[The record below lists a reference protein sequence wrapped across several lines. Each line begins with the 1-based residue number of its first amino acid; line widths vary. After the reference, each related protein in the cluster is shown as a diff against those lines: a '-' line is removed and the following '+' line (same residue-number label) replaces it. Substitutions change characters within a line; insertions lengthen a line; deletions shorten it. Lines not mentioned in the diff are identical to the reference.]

1 MKIDTHVFGSKSGYE
16 CLSKSLSVTNSEN
29 EELSQFGF
37 GQSSDN
43 GFLDGLLSN
52 PTALGRML
60 ASGRYALT
68 RVFKGKPDVANRVT
82 LEFRTLLFR
91 ADQFLSIRSA
101 LPDLVKNLR
110 VWESSQFGAGESI
123 ELSVPAVP
131 QPHPS
136 EWSWRIFDAW
146 FSMQARR
153 PHCILIE
160 SEFADEVL
168 KMPAVLDEKDDALT
182 FSWGIG
188 MLRPVHWVDITVLS
202 PYGKKGTDRP
212 AFGISRGQCVNPRI
226 ESEHF
231 AHPRH
236 LPSLMKIQIGDALTN
251 SDETISGKTGD
262 AIKEKFSPKRRNPP
276 LPKGRKTL
284 AIWVAL
290 IVVSISALLIGVF
303 FVTKSLTAIPS
314 PMQVKASDETNCEFI
329 DVTWNEVKEATAY
342 RVTRIE
348 YITKQ
353 NVRTQKERKQF
364 DTDAKSFNYQDKEA
378 LPGIEYEYSVQTICN
393 EKASSPSASD
403 KGRLADRPSKPEGL
417 SVSIDKDTGQVKLI
431 WKADENFLNYT
442 ITRQNGT
449 DKIKIPNIPSTEW
462 TDDNGSHGVKY
473 TYSVRAETSVGPS
486 AESTSVVGTRRLDQ
500 VVKLT
505 AQGSA
510 SGIKVSWESDLQ
522 ATSYTV
528 SWEYT
533 DINGKFQKK
542 ERSIKKPEFDFTDTT
557 AIPGILYTYSIVAK
571 APGADS
577 IPSENVPGTRPIQ
590 PPQGLTAS
598 NDKPGEVRLEWT
610 APSGASLIPHNYE
623 ITRSDG
629 KILDAKTELKLTDKD
644 VAPGV
649 VYTYKVK
656 AFVADANSTKI
667 MSEESNPAT
676 GLAVPKA
683 LPAPVVTKV
692 TTDLAEVVRIEWVKL
707 QLGTILEIERTDTKG
722 VVKKIP
728 APGDAGFYEDR
739 DAEPNEKY
747 TYICRYTDAGISSS
761 DSLPKVGNY
770 VGSFLSKEDYDDL
783 DQFFNKVEK
792 AKKDALKELGKL
804 LDASNTML
812 TLDSEWT
819 ELNLERAK
827 KPQWS
832 EEEVEAFLKTEADI
846 KKRSKTSK
854 NNFKD
859 AATELNKQKKNL
871 QSLKTEG
878 GKNWKQYEQL
888 NVKSK
893 VTKDL
898 LISLVKST
906 LVCNLLQQCSESF
919 NKLDT
924 KKIKNL
930 NQTLTDA
937 KLPENVFDLFDNVIA
952 PASHCSDISSFEQ
965 FNGLW
970 DEALNASS
978 SEIYTQK
985 IHDKVK
991 NFLETKN

>member
-1 MKIDTHVFGSKSGYE
+1 
-16 CLSKSLSVTNSEN
+16 
-29 EELSQFGF
+29 
-37 GQSSDN
+37 
-43 GFLDGLLSN
+43 
-52 PTALGRML
+52 
-60 ASGRYALT
+60 
-68 RVFKGKPDVANRVT
+68 
-82 LEFRTLLFR
+82 
-91 ADQFLSIRSA
+91 
-101 LPDLVKNLR
+101 
-110 VWESSQFGAGESI
+110 
-123 ELSVPAVP
+123 
-131 QPHPS
+131 
-136 EWSWRIFDAW
+136 
-146 FSMQARR
+146 
-153 PHCILIE
+153 
-160 SEFADEVL
+160 
-168 KMPAVLDEKDDALT
+168 
-182 FSWGIG
+182 
-188 MLRPVHWVDITVLS
+188 
-202 PYGKKGTDRP
+202 
-212 AFGISRGQCVNPRI
+212 
-226 ESEHF
+226 
-231 AHPRH
+231 
-236 LPSLMKIQIGDALTN
+236 MKIQVGDALPN
-251 SDETISGKTGD
+251 PGKTISGKTGD
-262 AIKEKFSPKRRNPP
+262 DIRGKFPPHPRNPP
-276 LPKGRKTL
+276 VPKGRKPL
-284 AIWVAL
+284 ATWVAL

-314 PMQVKASDETNCEFI
+314 PMSVKASDETNCEFI

-364 DTDAKSFNYQDKEA
+364 DTDAKRFNYQDKEA

-393 EKASSPSASD
+393 EKASPPSASD

-442 ITRQNGT
+442 ITRENGT

-486 AESTSVVGTRRLDQ
+486 TESTSVVGTRRLDQ

-510 SGIKVSWESDLQ
+510 SGIKVSWERDLQ

-528 SWEYT
+528 SREYT
-533 DINGKFQKK
+533 DINGNLEKK
-542 ERSIKKPEFDFTDTT
+542 EFSIKNPEFDFTDTT

-610 APSGASLIPHNYE
+610 APSGASLIPHNYT
-623 ITRSDG
+623 ITRTRSDG
-629 KILDAKTELKLTDKD
+629 SAEKIWDTKTELKLTDTD
-644 VAPGV
+644 VVPGV

-656 AFVADANSTKI
+656 AFVADANSAKI
-667 MSEESNPAT
+667 MSEESNLAT
-676 GLAVPKA
+676 GSAAPKA
-683 LPAPVVTKV
+683 LPAPIVTKV

-722 VVKKIP
+722 GVKKNP
-728 APGDAGFYEDR
+728 QPGEAGFYEDS
-739 DAEPNEKY
+739 DAEPNERY
-747 TYICRYTDAGISSS
+747 TYICRYTNAGISSS
-761 DSLPKVGNY
+761 DSLPKVGNC

-783 DQFFNKVEK
+783 DQFFNKVEI
-792 AKKDALKELGKL
+792 AKKGALEELGKL

-812 TLDSEWT
+812 ALDSEWT
-819 ELNLERAK
+819 ELDLERAK

-832 EEEVEAFLKTEADI
+832 EKEVEAFLKAEANI
-846 KKRSKTSK
+846 KKRSDTSN
-854 NNFKD
+854 NNFKN
-859 AATELNKQKKNL
+859 AATELNKQTKNL
-871 QSLKTEG
+871 QRLNNEG
-878 GKNWKQYEQL
+878 EKNWKQYEQF
-888 NVKSK
+888 NKKSK

-906 LVCNLLQQCSESF
+906 LVCHLLQQCSERF
-919 NKLDT
+919 KDFIAVPKN
-924 KKIKNL
+924 IKNL
-930 NQTLTDA
+930 NETLTDA
-937 KLPENVFDLFDNVIA
+937 KLPENFFDRFDKVIA
-952 PASHCSDISSFEQ
+952 PASHCGDISSFEQ

-970 DEALNASS
+970 DQALNKSDPG
-978 SEIYTQK
+978 INTQK
-985 IHDKVK
+985 IRDKVK

>member
-1 MKIDTHVFGSKSGYE
+1 MKIDTHVFGSKNGYE

-37 GQSSDN
+37 GQSSDD

-160 SEFADEVL
+160 SDFASEVL
-168 KMPAVLDEKDDALT
+168 KMPAMLDEKDDALT

-226 ESEHF
+226 ESEHL
-231 AHPRH
+231 AHPSH
-236 LPSLMKIQIGDALTN
+236 LPSLMKIQVGDALTN
-251 SDETISGKTGD
+251 SEETISGKTGD
-262 AIKEKFSPKRRNPP
+262 DIQEKFSLNRRNPP
-276 LPKGRKTL
+276 VPKGRKTL
-284 AIWVAL
+284 SIWVAL

-314 PMQVKASDETNCEFI
+314 PTKVKASDETNCEFI

-393 EKASSPSASD
+393 DKASSPSASD

-431 WKADENFLNYT
+431 WKADENFLSYT
-442 ITRQNGT
+442 ITRENGT

-486 AESTSVVGTRRLDQ
+486 TESTSVVGTRRLDQ
-500 VVKLT
+500 VVNLT
-505 AQGSA
+505 VQESA
-510 SGIKVSWESDLQ
+510 SGIKVSWKRDLQ

-528 SWEYT
+528 SREYT
-533 DINGKFQKK
+533 DINGKLEKK
-542 ERSIKKPEFDFTDTT
+542 EFSIKKPEFDFTDTT
-557 AIPGILYTYSIVAK
+557 AIPGRLYTYSIVAK
-571 APGADS
+571 APDADS
-577 IPSENVPGTRPIQ
+577 IPSQIPGTRPIQ

-623 ITRSDG
+623 ITRSNG
-629 KILDAKTELKLTDKD
+629 SAEKKLDPKTELKWTDTD

-649 VYTYKVK
+649 EYTYKVK
-656 AFVADANSTKI
+656 AFVVDANSDKI
-667 MSEESNPAT
+667 MSEESNPAK

-683 LPAPVVTKV
+683 LPAPIVKV
-692 TTDLAEVVRIEWVKL
+692 TTDLEEVVKIEWEKL
-707 QLGTILEIERTDTKG
+707 QHGTILEIERTDTKKNEKTFTASG
-722 VVKKIP
+722 E
-728 APGDAGFYEDR
+728 AGLYEDR
-739 DAEPNEKY
+739 DTEPNETY
-747 TYICRYTDAGISSS
+747 TYICRYTKAGISSP
-761 DSLPKVGNY
+761 DSPPKVGNC
-770 VGSFLSKEDYDDL
+770 VWLFLSKEDYDNL
-783 DQFFNKVEK
+783 DQFFKKVET
-792 AKKDALKELGKL
+792 AKMDALKELKNLLNASNKMRELKDKWKERLLINESKEEKEKELINLKTFFNSSYGDYKKAETGL
-804 LDASNTML
+804 LD
-812 TLDSEWT
+812 
-819 ELNLERAK
+819 
-827 KPQWS
+827 
-832 EEEVEAFLKTEADI
+832 
-846 KKRSKTSK
+846 
-854 NNFKD
+854 
-859 AATELNKQKKNL
+859 NKLGQKKNL

-878 GKNWKQYEQL
+878 EKNWDEYEKL
-888 NVKSK
+888 SRKSK

-906 LVCNLLQQCSESF
+906 LVCNLLKECSEIF
-919 NKLDT
+919 NNCDKLDT
-924 KKIKNL
+924 KEKHSIQTPNAEKNGENPL
-930 NQTLTDA
+930 N
-937 KLPENVFDLFDNVIA
+937 LFSKVIA
-952 PASHCSDISSFEQ
+952 TTYCSDISSFEK

-970 DEALNASS
+970 DQALNASDRG
-978 SEIYTQK
+978 IYTQK